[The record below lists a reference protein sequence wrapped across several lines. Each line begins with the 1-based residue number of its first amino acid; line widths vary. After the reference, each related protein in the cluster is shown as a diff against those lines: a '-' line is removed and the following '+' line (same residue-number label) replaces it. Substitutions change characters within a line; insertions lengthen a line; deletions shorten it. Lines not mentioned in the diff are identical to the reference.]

1 MIVGICENN
10 TILNFS
16 LFLKKKYLF
25 SIYKMADSIDIYK
38 SYINIGT
45 VMKNPETLKF
55 VPDHFITKKN
65 V

>member
-1 MIVGICENN
+1 
-10 TILNFS
+10 
-16 LFLKKKYLF
+16 
-25 SIYKMADSIDIYK
+25 MADSIDIYK
-38 SYINIGT
+38 SCINIGI